1 VRIGSR
7 ELIVIGDR
15 ILVSVED
22 GEECTRGGILVPA
35 TAVNQ
40 RSVQK
45 GRIVAVGPGI
55 PVPQPTEVADEPWK
69 EREAERTT
77 YVPLQ
82 AQVGDTAVFL
92 RSAAIEITV
101 DDQSYLI
108 VPNAAVLVLERH
120 PE

>member
-1 VRIGSR
+1 MRIGNR

-15 ILVSVED
+15 ILVAIDD

-45 GRIVAVGPGI
+45 GRVVAVGPGI
-55 PVPQPTEVADEPWK
+55 PVPQPTEIADEPWK
-69 EREAERTT
+69 ERAAEGAT

-92 RSAAIEITV
+92 KNAAIAITV
-101 DDQSYLI
+101 EDRNYFI
-108 VPNAAVLVLERH
+108 VPNAAVLVLERALD
-120 PE
+120 